1 MTFKKESGKSVKIT
15 KTASEK
21 VLFEFSAPEAREVCL
36 VGDFNGW
43 DSHANPLKKATN
55 GLWKATLPL
64 APGRY
69 EYRFL
74 ADGQWENDP
83 SCSCCV
89 PNQFGS
95 KNCVRTVE

>member
-1 MTFKKESGKSVKIT
+1 MTEEKVSGKGVKA
-15 KTASEK
+15 KKSANEK
-21 VLFEFSAPEAREVCL
+21 VKFEFSAPEAQEVWL
-36 VGDFNGW
+36 VGDFNNW
-43 DSHANPLKKATN
+43 AICTNPMKKDRK

-95 KNCVRTVE
+95 MNCVRTVE